1 MLTRTEALLA
11 SADYRPLL
19 KRLEKFVEDESGS
32 PLRPVD
38 RVVLEHTI
46 VGVIAVYHGTRFL
59 ADLASRI
66 TLHEL
71 RKPLARVLEILRHE
85 ANYDDIFVALGAP
98 AMLAL
103 SPDQPAVDRA
113 VARYE
118 NLLDYLDAIARAV
131 PPPPAKRDPGR
142 QPAKDLHAL
151 VERLAEYW
159 ERATGRPFKQD
170 WHRESKGAPPKPAT
184 AATAFVYEVVKFIDA
199 SRLGALPKMT
209 EGIVKKRRAARRAAT
224 SAKPPSLRE

>member
-1 MLTRTEALLA
+1 VLTRTEALLA
-11 SADYRPLL
+11 SADYRPVL
-19 KRLEKFVEDESGS
+19 KRLEKTVEDERGS

-38 RVVLEHTI
+38 RVVLEQTI
-46 VGVIAVYHGTRFL
+46 VRVIAVYDGTRFL
-59 ADLASRI
+59 ADLASFI

-71 RKPLARVLEILRHE
+71 REPLARVLEILRHE

-118 NLLDYLDAIARAV
+118 NLLDYIDAIARSV
-131 PPPPAKRDPGR
+131 PPPPAKRPRGP
-142 QPAKDLHAL
+142 QPAKDLRAL
-151 VERLAEYW
+151 VDRLAEYW
-159 ERATGRPFKQD
+159 ERTTGHQFKQD
-170 WHRESKGAPPKPAT
+170 WHRESSGGLPKPET
-184 AATAFVYEVVKFIDA
+184 AATEFVYEVVKFIDA

-209 EGIVKKRRAARRAAT
+209 EDIVKERRKKRRAAT
-224 SAKPPSLRE
+224 SDI